1 MHTGLFERRRIA
13 MAERAHRPGPFHPE
27 CPIEQTLRGRDEGAK
42 ARLTQLAWR
51 EAAAPEDAVLVAEHD
66 RVRALARSE
75 SALARVVARIVQ
87 GLGGRIDVRPPA
99 VRYLPGT
106 PVLEPW
112 MTVIAS
118 GPDRYL
124 PLVQKDMARR
134 RGRIVR
140 ARERAGKFVLEAEAP
155 LAQLLGYTT
164 WLGELTEEALPHAS
178 AWLCRYLPV
187 DDGGP
192 YAA

>member
-1 MHTGLFERRRIA
+1 MQTRLLERRRIA

-27 CPIEQTLRGRDEGAK
+27 CPIEQTLRGVDDGAR
-42 ARLTQLAWR
+42 ARLTQLAWQ
-51 EAAAPEDAVLVAEHD
+51 EAATPEDAVLVAEHD

-75 SALARVVARIVQ
+75 PALARVVTRLVR
-87 GLGGRIDVRPPA
+87 GLEGRVHVRAPA
-99 VRYLPGT
+99 VRYLPGN

-112 MTVIAS
+112 MTVVAS
-118 GPDRYL
+118 GPERYL

-140 ARERAGKFVLEAEAP
+140 ASERAGTFVLEAEAP
-155 LAQLLGYTT
+155 LAELLGYTA
-164 WLGELTEEALPHAS
+164 WLGDLTEDALPHAS

-187 DDGGP
+187 DVGGP

>member
-1 MHTGLFERRRIA
+1 MQTRLFERRRIA

-27 CPIEQTLRGRDEGAK
+27 LPIEQTLRGLDDSAK
-42 ARLTQLAWR
+42 VRLTQLAWQ
-51 EAAAPEDAVLVAEHD
+51 EAAAPEDALLVAEHD

-75 SALARVVARIVQ
+75 PALSRVVARIVR
-87 GLGGRIDVRPPA
+87 GLEGRVHVRPPA
-99 VRYLPGT
+99 VRYLPGN

-112 MTVIAS
+112 MTVVAS
-118 GPDRYL
+118 GPERYL

-140 ARERAGKFVLEAEAP
+140 ARERAGTFVLEAEAP
-155 LAQLLGYTT
+155 LAELLGYTA

-178 AWLCRYLPV
+178 AWLSRYLPV
-187 DDGGP
+187 ADGGP